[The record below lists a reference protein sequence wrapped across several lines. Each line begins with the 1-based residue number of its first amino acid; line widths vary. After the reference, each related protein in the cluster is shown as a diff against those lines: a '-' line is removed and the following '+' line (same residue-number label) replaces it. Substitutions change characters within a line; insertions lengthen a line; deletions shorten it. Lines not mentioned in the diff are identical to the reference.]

1 MNQKDLFVRSV
12 FLIGAG
18 ASRDADCLTS
28 NQMLVQLKDR
38 IKNLD
43 KPKTDGNY
51 DYYKEFQI
59 EFKEIYEFIFASL
72 NYQYSLKSTDFNGV
86 TYLNI
91 EDFVMVLKQL
101 IDREFIIPYPL
112 VGNWNEKIVKW
123 EMKRNNENIFASFL
137 SFIVQL
143 LSKEWISFDS
153 TKAKEYLQPLKKL
166 IVSSEDFK
174 VNIFSLNYDLVL
186 ESVFNTETE
195 KLLETGFSTKQVE
208 STGDERVEI
217 RIWNDEILSDE
228 VSSVK
233 ILLYK
238 LHGSVNW
245 EYDQAYELVKERDQD
260 DLSEKEPLII
270 FGSNSKM
277 LSFDPFLHILSEF
290 RRKLSRSNLFI
301 VIGYSFHDKYIN
313 NLLIQQLATG
323 SDKRLIIVDPAM
335 NNKTSEDFV
344 KELERIQTLK
354 SVNDVINFKRMTP
367 EKVKLIPL
375 KTKEF
380 YAEYFGNSAKELI
393 AILEEAIKEE
403 TLF

>member
-1 MNQKDLFVRSV
+1 MNQKDLFDRSV

-18 ASRDADCLTS
+18 ASRDANCLTS
-28 NQMLVQLKDR
+28 NQMLVQLKSR

-43 KPKTDGNY
+43 APREDGS
-51 DYYKEFQI
+51 DDPYKGFQT

-72 NYQYSLKSTDFNGV
+72 NYQFSLKSPELNGT

-112 VGNWNEKIVKW
+112 VGNWNEKIVRW
-123 EMKRNNENIFASFL
+123 EMKRNDGNIFASFL
-137 SFIVQL
+137 SFIIHL
-143 LSKEWISFDS
+143 LSKEWISFDLD
-153 TKAKEYLQPLKKL
+153 KAKEYLQPLKEL
-166 IVSSEDFK
+166 IVNSEDFK

-186 ESVFNTETE
+186 ESVFNSSQE
-195 KLLETGFSTKQVE
+195 KTLETGFSVKKVHDE
-208 STGDERVEI
+208 GGDKELK
-217 RIWNDEILSDE
+217 IWNDEILSDE
-228 VSSVK
+228 VSDVK

-245 EYDQAYELVKERDQD
+245 EYDQSYELIKEKDQE
-260 DLSEKEPLII
+260 DLSDKEPLII

-313 NLLIQQLATG
+313 NLLIQQLAME
-323 SDKRLIIVDPAM
+323 SNKRLVIVDPALKD
-335 NNKTSEDFV
+335 KTSEDFV
-344 KELERIQTLK
+344 KELEKIQTIK
-354 SVNDVINFKRMTP
+354 SVNDVINFKRTTP
-367 EKVKLIPL
+367 EKVILIPL
-375 KTKEF
+375 TTKEF
-380 YAEYFGNSAKELI
+380 FKDYFGDGAKKLI
-393 AILEEAIKEE
+393 TILDEAIKEE
-403 TLF
+403 TIF